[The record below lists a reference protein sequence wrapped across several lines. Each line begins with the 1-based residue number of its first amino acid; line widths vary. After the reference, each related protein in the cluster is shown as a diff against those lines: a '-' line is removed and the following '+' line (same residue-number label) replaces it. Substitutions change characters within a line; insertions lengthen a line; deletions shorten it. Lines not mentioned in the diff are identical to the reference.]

1 MHIRIS
7 QCARVTRHP
16 ARRRISRKQDIT
28 KTRKPETKCR
38 RLPEPQHSLCMRFTV
53 RFVEAWAI
61 ADRRRCPAPR
71 PVQRRASP
79 RSPGSFANR
88 ASPAHR
94 HLGYPRAWGP
104 RWSGSASRWPNP
116 IAACWSSP
124 ATADGVGCARDDR
137 CSTRKISRLQSML
150 RLTSRRS
157 GCVTRRGPR
166 RPRSSGSVFVDKAMP
181 PEVKKPRA
189 APGHACYVPEAAS
202 SRTT

>member
-1 MHIRIS
+1 M
-7 QCARVTRHP
+7 TRHP
-16 ARRRISRKQDIT
+16 ARRRTSQKREIT
-28 KTRKPETKCR
+28 KTRKPETKYR
-38 RLPEPQHSLCMRFTV
+38 RLPELQHSLCMRFTV

-61 ADRRRCPAPR
+61 ADRRRCPAAR

-94 HLGYPRAWGP
+94 HLGYPRACGP

-137 CSTRKISRLQSML
+137 CSARKISRLQFSAAAATA
-150 RLTSRRS
+150 RPGCRRAIPTRRS
-157 GCVTRRGPR
+157 VC
-166 RPRSSGSVFVDKAMP
+166 PRSH
-181 PEVKKPRA
+181 
-189 APGHACYVPEAAS
+189 APAAS
-202 SRTT
+202 SRPSTSPTSRRCASSAR